1 MALPIV
7 VVILGVIFL
16 VLVSAEAG
24 IWGWIL
30 FGIAALAAFGLV
42 LPVVGRRHPHP
53 PDLDAPVTPAQG
65 PGDGTCR
72 ILVVSDGSATSEAF
86 HDAVVSRAARR
97 PLEVLVIA
105 PALGSRLSHW
115 TGDDQARHR
124 AEGSLERT
132 VGALVAAGVDARG
145 EVGSDDPIQAVDDAL
160 RGFPADE
167 IVLATHPEQEANWK
181 ERGVVAI
188 ARSRYELPVTH
199 VTVDAG

>member
-16 VLVSAEAG
+16 VLASAEAG

-30 FGIAALAAFGLV
+30 FGIAALAALV
-42 LPVVGRRHPHP
+42 LVLLVIGRRHQHP
-53 PDLDAPVTPAQG
+53 SDLDAPVTRAQG
-65 PGDGTCR
+65 LGDGTFR

-86 HDAVVSRAARR
+86 HDAVVSRAAGR

-115 TGDDQARHR
+115 TGDDQARHQ
-124 AEGSLERT
+124 AEGNLERT
-132 VGALVAAGVDARG
+132 VAALVAAGVDARG
-145 EVGSDDPIQAVDDAL
+145 EVGSDDPIQAADDAL

-181 ERGVVAI
+181 EQGVVAI